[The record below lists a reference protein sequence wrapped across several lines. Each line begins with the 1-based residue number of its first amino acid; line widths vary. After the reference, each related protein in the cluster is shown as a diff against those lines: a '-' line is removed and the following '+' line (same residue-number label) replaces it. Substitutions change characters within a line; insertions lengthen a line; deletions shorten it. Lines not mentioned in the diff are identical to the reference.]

1 MEATI
6 RKSAVGNAEMAEWEL
21 PFKSV
26 LGCLLQ
32 AGLLAARHGMRN
44 QAEIILRPVEAVRP
58 AHASTRLAR
67 GLVGIYQERYQEA
80 IDGLDK
86 GLLKE
91 EPEHDMGRAVKALGL
106 YHLGRIDECRALIK
120 ALREQAVKAPATVS
134 AQARN
139 LASSLASE
147 IGMAS

>member
-6 RKSAVGNAEMAEWEL
+6 RHSAVGQTEMADWEV

-32 AGLLAARHGMRN
+32 AGLLAARHGMRA
-44 QAEIILRPVEAVRP
+44 QAEAILRPVEAVRP

-80 IDGLDK
+80 IDGLEK

-91 EPEHDMGRAVKALGL
+91 DPSHDMGRAIKALGL
-106 YHLGRIDECRALIK
+106 YHLGRIDECRALING
-120 ALREQAVKAPATVS
+120 LREQGVKAPATVS

-139 LASSLASE
+139 LCASLASE
-147 IGMAS
+147 IGMTA

>member
-6 RKSAVGNAEMAEWEL
+6 RQSAVGETEMAEWEL

-32 AGLLAARHGMRN
+32 AGLLAARNGMR
-44 QAEIILRPVEAVRP
+44 AEAEAILRPVEAVRP
-58 AHASTRLAR
+58 SHASTRLAR

-80 IDGLDK
+80 IDGLEK

-91 EPEHDMGRAVKALGL
+91 DPDHDMGRAIKALGL
-106 YHLGRIDECRALIK
+106 YHLGRTEECRGLIK
-120 ALREQAVKAPATVS
+120 GLRDQDAKAPATVS
-134 AQARN
+134 PQARN
-139 LASSLASE
+139 LAASLASE
-147 IGMAS
+147 IGMAA